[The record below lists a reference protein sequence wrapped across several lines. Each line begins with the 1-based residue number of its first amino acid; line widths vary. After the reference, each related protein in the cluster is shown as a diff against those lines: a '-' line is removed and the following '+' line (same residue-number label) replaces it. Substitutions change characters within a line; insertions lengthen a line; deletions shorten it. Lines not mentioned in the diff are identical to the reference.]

1 MVRNANDCIKSRQI
15 SPPLRKKPIMVA
27 MPSGVTLWKYRRIPY
42 EFESGYPHESDVRTA
57 MDKWENAGGV
67 SIVVHRN
74 EPN

>member
-1 MVRNANDCIKSRQI
+1 
-15 SPPLRKKPIMVA
+15 MVA

-67 SIVVHRN
+67 SFVVHRN
-74 EPN
+74 EPNYLIIRNPAPGKTAAMLA